1 MRGTFF
7 MARQGGHGRGES
19 GGLSA
24 GQGPRNRSDP
34 GHWRALADQAR
45 RNADRV
51 RDPNIKATILTI
63 AERFERLALRAH
75 ALEHG
80 ALCAPALGA
89 QQIPAT
95 ELDQKLDEWVSLLER
110 EHTTTVRAH
119 QR

>member
-1 MRGTFF
+1 
-7 MARQGGHGRGES
+7 MARQGDMGAERATA
-19 GGLSA
+19 LSA
-24 GQGPRNRSDP
+24 GQGPRNPAAP

-51 RDPNIKATILTI
+51 RDPNIKATVLTI

-75 ALEHG
+75 ELERG
-80 ALCAPALGA
+80 ALTAPALGA

-95 ELDQKLDEWVSLLER
+95 ELNRKLDEWVSALACDL
-110 EHTTTVRAH
+110 TTAARALSD

>member
-1 MRGTFF
+1 MG
-7 MARQGGHGRGES
+7 AGRAAV
-19 GGLSA
+19 LSA
-24 GQGPRNRSDP
+24 GRGPRNRSDP

-75 ALEHG
+75 DLERG
-80 ALCAPALGA
+80 AR
-89 QQIPAT
+89 QIPAT

-110 EHTTTVRAH
+110 ELTATVRALSDQTERNSCCSLGGH
-119 QR
+119 SPRLE